1 MNVKAQGLINAA
13 IYIEQTYGRDT
24 LGEILRACSP
34 AMRETY
40 TSSIAINW
48 HPVEELIEFVDM
60 AETKLQV
67 PKLKIATQ
75 IGAAGARAN
84 MKGML
89 LRLAFYVGK
98 PEYLMK
104 RAAALWRQFNDEGS
118 MELTAWEPRF
128 AQVEVKG
135 VHHPNETFCAIITGW
150 CHEMCVALGVRHP
163 TARHPECRARGDARC
178 LFEVRGDFTTLQ
190 STPPPPSDPH

>member
-13 IYIEQTYGRDT
+13 TYIEEQYGRDT
-24 LGEILRACSP
+24 LGEILRACSVRV
-34 AMRETY
+34 RETY

-48 HPVEELIEFVDM
+48 HPVEELCEFVDV
-60 AETKLQV
+60 AETKLSV
-67 PKLKIATQ
+67 PHGKLAMQ

-104 RAAALWRQFNDEGS
+104 RAAGMWRQFNDEGT
-118 MELTAWEPRF
+118 MMLLAWEPRY
-128 AQVEVKG
+128 AQVEVRG
-135 VHHPNETFCAIITGW
+135 VVEPRATFCAIISGW
-150 CHEMCVALGVRHP
+150 CYEMSVALGVGHP
-163 TARHPECRARGDARC
+163 TARHGECRARGAERC
-178 LFEVRGDFTTLQ
+178 LFEVRGDFTGMK
-190 STPPPPSDPH
+190 SDAPRE